1 MHSSPNV
8 ISLQQQP
15 RDACMLYHIYL
26 SLPNAFSARTS
37 CKFYSL
43 FFPLHISASL
53 FFPSIFFPSFFFINY
68 RRSHFSFG
76 SLCACLFWMEYT
88 GKVQSP
94 QLFSQLFFPTK
105 PVNLSFFKTWKSLSM
120 IIYFNDSIFR
130 STNKSYFLFF
140 LIPTPY
146 SIWLQNLW
154 SREKWIPLLI
164 NQPSLFISSSLELV
178 LKVVV
183 WCIHKYL

>member
-53 FFPSIFFPSFFFINY
+53 FFPSIFFPSFFFIIGEAIFLLVLSVHVFFEWNILEKY
-68 RRSHFSFG
+68 KALIYFRNF
-76 SLCACLFWMEYT
+76 
-88 GKVQSP
+88 
-94 QLFSQLFFPTK
+94 FSQLNQSTFNFLK
-105 PVNLSFFKTWKSLSM
+105 HRSLC
-120 IIYFNDSIFR
+120 
-130 STNKSYFLFF
+130 
-140 LIPTPY
+140 
-146 SIWLQNLW
+146 LW
-154 SREKWIPLLI
+154 SYILMTRSSDLQTRAIFFFSSFPPPTLFGCRICEVEK
-164 NQPSLFISSSLELV
+164 NGFH
-178 LKVVV
+178 
-183 WCIHKYL
+183 C

>member
-53 FFPSIFFPSFFFINY
+53 FFFLQFFSLRFSLIIIGEAIFLLVHVFFEWNILEKYKALIYFRN
-68 RRSHFSFG
+68 F
-76 SLCACLFWMEYT
+76 
-88 GKVQSP
+88 
-94 QLFSQLFFPTK
+94 FSQLNHSQPFIFLK
-105 PVNLSFFKTWKSLSM
+105 HRSLC
-120 IIYFNDSIFR
+120 
-130 STNKSYFLFF
+130 
-140 LIPTPY
+140 
-146 SIWLQNLW
+146 LW
-154 SREKWIPLLI
+154 SYILMTRSSDLQTRAIFFFSSFPPPTLFGCRICEVEK
-164 NQPSLFISSSLELV
+164 NGFH
-178 LKVVV
+178 
-183 WCIHKYL
+183 C

>member
-15 RDACMLYHIYL
+15 RDACMLYHIHL

-43 FFPLHISASL
+43 FSPFIFQLHF

-94 QLFSQLFFPTK
+94 HLFSQLFFPTK
-105 PVNLSFFKTWKSLSM
+105 PQSTFHFLKHRSLC
-120 IIYFNDSIFR
+120 
-130 STNKSYFLFF
+130 
-140 LIPTPY
+140 
-146 SIWLQNLW
+146 LW
-154 SREKWIPLLI
+154 SYILMTRSSDLQTRAIFFFSSFPPPTLFGCRICEVEKKG
-164 NQPSLFISSSLELV
+164 FH
-178 LKVVV
+178 
-183 WCIHKYL
+183 C

>member
-15 RDACMLYHIYL
+15 WDACMLYHIYL

-94 QLFSQLFFPTK
+94 HLFSQLFFPTK
-105 PVNLSFFKTWKSLSM
+105 PQSTFHFLKHRSLC
-120 IIYFNDSIFR
+120 
-130 STNKSYFLFF
+130 
-140 LIPTPY
+140 
-146 SIWLQNLW
+146 LW
-154 SREKWIPLLI
+154 SYILMTRSSDLQTRAIFLLSSFPPPTLFGCRICEVEK
-164 NQPSLFISSSLELV
+164 NGFH
-178 LKVVV
+178 
-183 WCIHKYL
+183 C

>member
-15 RDACMLYHIYL
+15 WDACMLYHIYL

-53 FFPSIFFPSFFFINY
+53 FFSFNFFPSFFFINY

-94 QLFSQLFFPTK
+94 HLFLQLFFPTK
-105 PVNLSFFKTWKSLSM
+105 PQSTFHFLKHRSLC
-120 IIYFNDSIFR
+120 
-130 STNKSYFLFF
+130 
-140 LIPTPY
+140 
-146 SIWLQNLW
+146 LW
-154 SREKWIPLLI
+154 SYILMTRSSDLQTRAIFFFSSFPPPTLFGYRICEVEKKG
-164 NQPSLFISSSLELV
+164 FH
-178 LKVVV
+178 
-183 WCIHKYL
+183 C

>member
-1 MHSSPNV
+1 MN
-8 ISLQQQP
+8 I
-15 RDACMLYHIYL
+15 
-26 SLPNAFSARTS
+26 
-37 CKFYSL
+37 
-43 FFPLHISASL
+43 
-53 FFPSIFFPSFFFINY
+53 
-68 RRSHFSFG
+68 
-76 SLCACLFWMEYT
+76 FWMEYT

-105 PVNLSFFKTWKSLSM
+105 PQSTFHFLKHRIKSLSM

-154 SREKWIPLLI
+154 SREKKDSIVNKSTLAFHLQFTWTCTKGGCMMHSQIFIKPGGKMLPI
-164 NQPSLFISSSLELV
+164 NTYTKITARKNTNIALYGSSQLNLEMFLFQFIN
-178 LKVVV
+178 
-183 WCIHKYL
+183 

>member
-1 MHSSPNV
+1 MSFLCNSSPEMRACCTISTCLCRMHS
-8 ISLQQQP
+8 QP
-15 RDACMLYHIYL
+15 EHLVNFI
-26 SLPNAFSARTS
+26 
-37 CKFYSL
+37 L
-43 FFPLHISASL
+43 FFSPFIYQLHF

-76 SLCACLFWMEYT
+76 SLCECLFWMEYT

-94 QLFSQLFFPTK
+94 HLFSQLFFPTK
-105 PVNLSFFKTWKSLSM
+105 PQSTFHFLKHRSLCLWSYILMTRSSDLQTRAIFF
-120 IIYFNDSIFR
+120 
-130 STNKSYFLFF
+130 FF

>member
-53 FFPSIFFPSFFFINY
+53 FFSFNFFPSFFFIIY

-94 QLFSQLFFPTK
+94 HLFSQLFFPTK
-105 PVNLSFFKTWKSLSM
+105 PQSTFHFLKHTRSLC
-120 IIYFNDSIFR
+120 
-130 STNKSYFLFF
+130 
-140 LIPTPY
+140 
-146 SIWLQNLW
+146 LW
-154 SREKWIPLLI
+154 SYILMTRSSDLQTRAIFFFSSFPPPTLFGCRICEVEK
-164 NQPSLFISSSLELV
+164 NGFH
-178 LKVVV
+178 
-183 WCIHKYL
+183 C

>member
-15 RDACMLYHIYL
+15 WDACMLYHIHL

-37 CKFYSL
+37 CEFYSL

-76 SLCACLFWMEYT
+76 SLCAWIFFEWNILEKYKALNYFRNF
-88 GKVQSP
+88 
-94 QLFSQLFFPTK
+94 FSQLNQSTFHFLK
-105 PVNLSFFKTWKSLSM
+105 HRSLC
-120 IIYFNDSIFR
+120 
-130 STNKSYFLFF
+130 
-140 LIPTPY
+140 
-146 SIWLQNLW
+146 LW
-154 SREKWIPLLI
+154 SYILMTRSSDLQTRAIFFFSSFPPPTLFGCRICEVEK
-164 NQPSLFISSSLELV
+164 NGFH
-178 LKVVV
+178 
-183 WCIHKYL
+183 C

>member
-1 MHSSPNV
+1 MSFLCNSSPEMRACCTISTCLCRMHS
-8 ISLQQQP
+8 QP
-15 RDACMLYHIYL
+15 EHLVNFI
-26 SLPNAFSARTS
+26 
-37 CKFYSL
+37 L
-43 FFPLHISASL
+43 FFSPFIFQLHF

-94 QLFSQLFFPTK
+94 QLFSQLFFLTK
-105 PVNLSFFKTWKSLSM
+105 PVNLSFFKTQKSLSM

>member
-53 FFPSIFFPSFFFINY
+53 FFSFNFFPFLFLYY

-105 PVNLSFFKTWKSLSM
+105 PQSM

-146 SIWLQNLW
+146 SIWLQNLC

>member
-43 FFPLHISASL
+43 FSPFIFQLHF
-53 FFPSIFFPSFFFINY
+53 FFPSIFFPSFFLINY
-68 RRSHFSFG
+68 RRSHFTFG

-105 PVNLSFFKTWKSLSM
+105 PQSTFHFLKHRSLC
-120 IIYFNDSIFR
+120 
-130 STNKSYFLFF
+130 
-140 LIPTPY
+140 
-146 SIWLQNLW
+146 LW
-154 SREKWIPLLI
+154 SYILMTRSSDLQTRAIFFFSSFPPPTLFGCRICEVEK
-164 NQPSLFISSSLELV
+164 NGFH
-178 LKVVV
+178 
-183 WCIHKYL
+183 C

>member
-15 RDACMLYHIYL
+15 WDACMLYHIYL

-43 FFPLHISASL
+43 FFPLHISDSL
-53 FFPSIFFPSFFFINY
+53 FFSFNFFPSFFFINY

-94 QLFSQLFFPTK
+94 HLFSQLFFPTK
-105 PVNLSFFKTWKSLSM
+105 PQSTFHFLKHRSLC
-120 IIYFNDSIFR
+120 
-130 STNKSYFLFF
+130 
-140 LIPTPY
+140 
-146 SIWLQNLW
+146 LW
-154 SREKWIPLLI
+154 SYILMTRSSDLQTRAIFFFSSFPPPTLFGCRICEVEK
-164 NQPSLFISSSLELV
+164 NGFH
-178 LKVVV
+178 
-183 WCIHKYL
+183 C